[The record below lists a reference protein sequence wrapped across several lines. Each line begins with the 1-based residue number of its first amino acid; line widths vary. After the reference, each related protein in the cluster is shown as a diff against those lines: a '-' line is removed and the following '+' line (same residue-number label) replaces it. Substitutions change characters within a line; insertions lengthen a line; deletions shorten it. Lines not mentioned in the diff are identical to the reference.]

1 MRVRIGERW
10 ELRRRDASN
19 WELYH
24 LHETADNKQTRERGT
39 AGRVTWHGTGRYY
52 QCNTLAHALLYAADR
67 ELAEGDADESAT
79 IAEYA
84 RRLDDTL
91 ERFKTSFAESMTVN

>member
-1 MRVRIGERW
+1 MKVRIGERW

-39 AGRVTWHGTGRYY
+39 AGRVAWHGTGRYY

-67 ELAEGDADESAT
+67 ELAEGNADESAT

-84 RRLDDTL
+84 RALKETLDG
-91 ERFKTSFAESMTVN
+91 FMAAFAESMTVN